1 MDQFASGEAIKRAV
15 ARQTAVRTADICRFL
30 RRGSLSCGTRV

>member
-15 ARQTAVRTADICRFL
+15 VRQTAVRPVDICRFL
-30 RRGSLSCGTRV
+30 RLGGLSCGTRV